1 MILEY
6 GLREDVTTITAPEFV
21 NRTRVKKFE
30 SDDKQV
36 VKKKNEQKGLDR

>member
-6 GLREDVTTITAPEFV
+6 GLREDVTTITAPED
-21 NRTRVKKFE
+21 VKRKVKELNF
-30 SDDKQV
+30 DDKQV